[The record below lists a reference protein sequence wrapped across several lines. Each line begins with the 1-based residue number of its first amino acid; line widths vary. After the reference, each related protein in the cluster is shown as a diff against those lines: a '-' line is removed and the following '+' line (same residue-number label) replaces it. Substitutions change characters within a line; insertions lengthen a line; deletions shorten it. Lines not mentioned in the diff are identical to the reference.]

1 MLGILLVS
9 SLNRIPPP
17 PLVIQSILEA
27 KLHKAVV
34 SKSRRRS
41 KLLIEVEEKP
51 LHIIETKEANS
62 NNNLGIEQEID
73 CPRCH
78 DTMALCSDFDRLG
91 YVCEECDFLLYLN

>member
-1 MLGILLVS
+1 LLLPS
-9 SLNRIPPP
+9 SNRIPPL
-17 PLVIQSILEA
+17 PLVFQSILETNSHIA
-27 KLHKAVV
+27 AM

-51 LHIIETKEANS
+51 QHIIETKEENS
-62 NNNLGIEQEID
+62 KSNLTIEQEIE

-78 DTMALCSDFDRLG
+78 DMMALCSNFDRLG

>member
-1 MLGILLVS
+1 M
-9 SLNRIPPP
+9 
-17 PLVIQSILEA
+17 
-27 KLHKAVV
+27 
-34 SKSRRRS
+34 SKSRYRS

-51 LHIIETKEANS
+51 QHIIEAKEENS
-62 NNNLGIEQEID
+62 KNNLTIEQEID